1 MSASLASLY
10 GEVMKLK
17 KQRSVQRAFEEAA
30 NDPKYRLIDTLFT
43 DKDRPGYHKHV
54 DLMDQGAGYRSRLFI
69 AANRVGKTLG
79 GAYETALHLTG
90 EYPAWWRGVR
100 FGEPTLCWAAGD
112 TSKTTREFV
121 QLALL
126 GHEKG
131 TGTIPG
137 AAILRATAKSGT
149 ADAVDTIEVKH
160 KSGGVSRV
168 VLKSYDQNIDA
179 FMGGAINFI
188 WLDEEPPL
196 KIFTEC
202 IVRTMTTGGRV
213 LMTFTPVRGLSETV
227 QHFMPAGCI
236 PEPMPANCYIVQATW
251 DDAPHLSEDQKRE
264 LYEALP
270 PHQRDA
276 RSKGIP
282 ALGAGAIY
290 PVPESEIT
298 VEPFAIPDHWP
309 RAYGLDVGWNR
320 TAAVWGAKDPDTGM
334 VYLYSEY
341 YRGEA
346 EPSVH
351 AAAIKARGDWIPGV
365 IDPAARG
372 RGQADGRQLLQDYID
387 LGLDVDVANNAV
399 ESGIYRGWELLS
411 TGQLKVFST
420 MTNWLNEYR
429 IYHRDEKGRIVKERD
444 HLIDASRY
452 FWMSGLDVA
461 RQKPVAREKR
471 EPQQYRGA
479 KGWM

>member
-17 KQRSVQRAFEEAA
+17 KERSVRQAFEQVA
-30 NDPKYRLIDTLFT
+30 NDPRYNLIDSLFR
-43 DKDRPGYHKHV
+43 DEKNREGYHKHV
-54 DLMDQGAGYRSRLFI
+54 DLLSEGKDYRSRLFI

-79 GAYETALHLTG
+79 GAYESALHATG
-90 EYPAWWRGVR
+90 DYPDWWRGVR
-100 FGEPTLCWAAGD
+100 FDGPTLCWAAGD

-131 TGTIPG
+131 TGTIRRS
-137 AAILRATAKSGT
+137 AVVRTTAKSGT
-149 ADAVDTIEVKH
+149 ADAIDTIEVKH
-160 KSGGVSRV
+160 KSGGISRI
-168 VLKSYDQNIDA
+168 VLKSYDQGIDA
-179 FMGGAINFI
+179 FMGGAVNFI

-196 KIFTEC
+196 AVYTEC
-202 IVRTMTTGGRV
+202 VVRTMTTDGRV

-227 QHFMPAGCI
+227 QHFMPSGTI
-236 PEPMPANCYIVQATW
+236 PEPMPSNCYIVQATW
-251 DDAPHLSEDQKRE
+251 DDAPHLTAEQKDE
-264 LYEALP
+264 LYKALP

-298 VEPFAIPDHWP
+298 VAPFSIPDYWP

-320 TAAVWGAKDPDTGM
+320 TAAVWGARDPDTG
-334 VYLYSEY
+334 VIYLYHEY

-351 AAAIKARGDWIPGV
+351 ASGIRAAGEWIPGV
-365 IDPAARG
+365 IDPASRG
-372 RGQADGRQLLQDYID
+372 RGQVDGRQLLQDYID
-387 LGLDVDVANNAV
+387 LGLNLDIADNGV
-399 ESGIYRGWELLS
+399 ESGIYRTWELLS
-411 TGQLKVFST
+411 SGKLKVFST
-420 MTNWLNEYR
+420 LQNWLNEYR
-429 IYHRDEKGRIVKERD
+429 VYRRDDKGRVVKERD
-444 HLIDASRY
+444 HLMDATRY
-452 FWMSGLDVA
+452 LVMSGMDQAMV
-461 RQKPVAREKR
+461 KPVAKANKEQ
-471 EPQQYRGA
+471 PYRGA
-479 KGWM
+479 LGWM